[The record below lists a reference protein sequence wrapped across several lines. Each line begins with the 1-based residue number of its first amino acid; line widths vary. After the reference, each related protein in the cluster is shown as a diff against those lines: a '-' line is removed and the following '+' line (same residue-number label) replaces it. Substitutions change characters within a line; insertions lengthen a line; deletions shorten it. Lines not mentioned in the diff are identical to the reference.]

1 MMPDQWIMAT
11 MDRWTIRAET
21 FLDDFWITRLA
32 SNRSEQVDNVG
43 IPLPMAEPQIGPC
56 GVVRNQQARICEIF
70 NLPSSLVL
78 QSCNLLVPVPLII
91 QLSLWVELKGSVFNW
106 PCILM
111 LHPE

>member
-1 MMPDQWIMAT
+1 MAT

-56 GVVRNQQARICEIF
+56 GVVPNQQARICEIF

-78 QSCNLLVPVPLII
+78 QSCNLLVPVPLIS
-91 QLSLWVELKGSVFNW
+91 QLSQWVEGISFYLAMHLDAPSRIAFIQSM
-106 PCILM
+106 P
-111 LHPE
+111 